1 MSKTTI
7 SNAKGVVVG
16 PGSGVSFT
24 DSVTFT
30 TLPKATIQAKTAAAT
45 LTQPGVYTVSGS
57 AAAFALTMPLASE
70 VPGGIF
76 TLRALSVHAHSFTGS
91 AETAGT
97 RVFKNYVTSSGQVA
111 EAGSALAVE
120 AGVGNSVT
128 VFSDGAN
135 FCLLTSSGTVAFSG
149 G

>member
-7 SNAKGVVVG
+7 SNAKGVVEG

-24 DSVTFT
+24 DGVTFA

-57 AAAFALTMPLASE
+57 TSLVLTMPLASA

-91 AETAGT
+91 AEDDGV
-97 RVFKNYVTSSGQVA
+97 RVFKNFVTSSEVA
-111 EAGSALAVE
+111 EAGSDLAVE

-135 FCLLTSSGTVAFSG
+135 FCLLASSGSVAFSG
-149 G
+149 D

>member
-16 PGSGVSFT
+16 SGSGVSFT
-24 DSVTFT
+24 DGVTFT
-30 TLPKATIQAKTAAAT
+30 TLPKATLQAKTAAAT
-45 LTQPGVYTVSGS
+45 LTEPGVYTVSGS
-57 AAAFALTMPLASE
+57 GALALTMPLASA

-91 AETAGT
+91 AETAGV

-111 EAGSALAVE
+111 EAGSDLAVE

-149 G
+149 D